1 MQMTIESIQGKESVT
16 ILALRGDLDAS
27 NFESVITKAKELYAS
42 GTRRLL
48 VDMSELNFMSSSGLV
63 ALHSIILLMRGEK
76 PPDPQSGWAAF
87 HAIDRERDSGPQTYV
102 KLLNPQ
108 PKVFTSLQKTG
119 MDEFFEIFSDRQTAL
134 ASF

>member
-1 MQMTIESIQGKESVT
+1 MQMSIEQAQGKKPVT

-27 NFESVITKAKELYAS
+27 NFESVIAKAQELYSS
-42 GTRRLL
+42 GTRHLL
-48 VDMSELNFMSSSGLV
+48 LDLSELNFMSSSGLV

-76 PPDPQSGWAAF
+76 APDPQSGWAAF
-87 HAIDRERDSGPQTYV
+87 HALDRERDSGAQPYI

-108 PKVFTSLQKTG
+108 PKVLTSLRKTG
-119 MDEFFEIFSDRQTAL
+119 MDEFFEIFTDRQAAL

>member
-1 MQMTIESIQGKESVT
+1 MTIESIQGKESVT

-63 ALHSIILLMRGEK
+63 ALHSIILLMRGEN

-87 HAIDRERDSGPQTYV
+87 HAIDRERDSGPQTNV

-119 MDEFFEIFSDRQTAL
+119 MDGFFEIFTDRQTAL